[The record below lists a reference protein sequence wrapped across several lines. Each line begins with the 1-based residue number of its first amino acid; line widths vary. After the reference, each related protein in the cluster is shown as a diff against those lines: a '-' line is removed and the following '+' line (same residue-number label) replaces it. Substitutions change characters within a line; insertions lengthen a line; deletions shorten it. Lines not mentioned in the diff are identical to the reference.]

1 MKNTEQ
7 KQKAEEL
14 ESTRNR
20 QEAINNGLDNL
31 SVVEYT
37 LCLFISLTILI
48 ITIGVLG
55 ILSYNKM
62 KKNEL
67 ALQSL
72 YEQIQEEEMLV
83 ESTENNDILQD
94 STLVSDN

>member
-7 KQKAEEL
+7 KKKAEGL

-55 ILSYNKM
+55 ILSYNKLQ
-62 KKNEL
+62 KNKL

-72 YEQIQEEEMLV
+72 YEQIQEV
-83 ESTENNDILQD
+83 STAESTEERLVDG
-94 STLVSDN
+94 SVETLVSDN

>member
-1 MKNTEQ
+1 MKNVEQ

-37 LCLFISLTILI
+37 LRLFISLTILI
-48 ITIGVLG
+48 VTIGVLG
-55 ILSYNKM
+55 ILSYNKLQ
-62 KKNEL
+62 KNKL

-72 YEQIQEEEMLV
+72 YERIQEEEMLV